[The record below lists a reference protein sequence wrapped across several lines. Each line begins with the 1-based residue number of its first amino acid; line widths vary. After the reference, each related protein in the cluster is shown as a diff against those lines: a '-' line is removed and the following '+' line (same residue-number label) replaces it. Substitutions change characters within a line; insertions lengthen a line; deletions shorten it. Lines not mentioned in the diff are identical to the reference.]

1 MATSEILG
9 LFASPEQ
16 YQANQMAQFRQRA
29 ANEVQLDPF
38 QQAAI
43 GMRQAG
49 YQLGG
54 GIAGALGG
62 VDPQLQ
68 IIARRQAL
76 AGQLDPSNPQSYM
89 QVAKL
94 AADAGD
100 QQFAIAIADAGRQA
114 AVQVAQANKERQ
126 LAVPADIQKAQMIPV
141 LQDKLDELNAM
152 EKTPDV
158 VRAIN
163 ILQNQL
169 KVLSGDKT
177 GTTAAPLQV
186 AARISAINQQL
197 RTLDPNSI
205 EYKDLVEEKTQL
217 QRPEKPEP
225 RISFGSEREAIA
237 SELYNQPYGELTQTQ
252 KAAVN
257 KRADAEA
264 ASRAPKL
271 SVDLKDPTA
280 VAKAGLDVMN
290 KWEGFLK
297 AGGDVEV
304 ASRYKALQSSVALA
318 QAGNPT
324 ADGATIFNIGK
335 IYDPSGAVQEGD
347 KNTILGNPSIPQK
360 IKGYAQRVFEGGS
373 LTPEQRNDLLTI
385 GTNLIKGRESQL
397 QTYRKQYINK
407 ATELGGTEA
416 DILNPYQGLVKA
428 TPSEAVKQIPTGRQQ
443 TPPAARTQPAPQG
456 RVVRKWSDLNK

>member
-1 MATSEILG
+1 MATNILG
-9 LFASPEQ
+9 LFTSPEQ
-16 YQANQMAQFRQRA
+16 YQANQMAQFRQQA
-29 ANEVQLDPF
+29 ANEVQLNPF

-54 GIAGALGG
+54 GIGGALGG
-62 VDPQLQ
+62 QDPQLQ
-68 IIARRQAL
+68 KIARRQAL
-76 AGQLDPSNPQSYM
+76 AGQLDPSNPNSYM
-89 QVAKL
+89 QTAKM

-100 QQFAIAIADAGRQA
+100 QQFAIAIADAGREA
-114 AVQVAQANKERQ
+114 AIKVAQANKERQ

-169 KVLSGDKT
+169 KILGAEKT
-177 GTTAAPLQV
+177 GAVAAPLQV

-264 ASRAPKL
+264 TSRAPKV

-290 KWEGFLK
+290 KWEDFLK

-373 LTPEQRNDLLTI
+373 LTPEQRNDLLSI

-397 QTYRKQYINK
+397 QTYRKQYISK
-407 ATELGGTEA
+407 AKTLGGNEE
-416 DILNPYQGLVKA
+416 DILNPYQGLVKT
-428 TPSEAVKQIPTGRQQ
+428 TPADAVNKIPTGRQQ
-443 TPPAARTQPAPQG
+443 PQPPARTQPKTQG
-456 RVVRKWSDLNK
+456 KSAIKWSDLPK

>member
-1 MATSEILG
+1 MASDILG
-9 LFASPEQ
+9 LFTSPQQ
-16 YQANQMAQFRQRA
+16 YQQQQQDVARQRA
-29 ANEVQLDPF
+29 MEFARLNPF
-38 QQAAI
+38 EQATAAI
-43 GMRQAG
+43 GQGSYNLAG
-49 YQLGG
+49 AIG
-54 GIAGALGG
+54 GALGG
-62 VDPQLQ
+62 QDPQLQ

-76 AGQLDPSNPQSYM
+76 AGQLDPSNPNSYM
-89 QVAKL
+89 QTAKM

-100 QQFAIAIADAGRQA
+100 QQFAIAIADAGREA
-114 AVQVAQANKERQ
+114 AIKVAQANKERQ

-169 KVLSGDKT
+169 KILGAEKT
-177 GTTAAPLQV
+177 GAVAAPLQV

-264 ASRAPKL
+264 TSRAPKV

-290 KWEGFLK
+290 KWEDFLK

-373 LTPEQRNDLLTI
+373 LTPEQRNDLLSI

-397 QTYRKQYINK
+397 QTYRKQYISK
-407 ATELGGTEA
+407 AKTLGGNEE
-416 DILNPYQGLVKA
+416 DILNPYQGLVKT
-428 TPSEAVKQIPTGRQQ
+428 TPADAVNKIPTGRQQ
-443 TPPAARTQPAPQG
+443 PQPPARTQPKTQG
-456 RVVRKWSDLNK
+456 KSAIKWSDLPK